1 MKRNI
6 KELIRQMTISEK
18 AGLCSGAD
26 AWSLKSVER
35 LGVNSVMVADGPN
48 GLRKQITQEENDLG
62 VHDNSIQAVCFPA
75 ACAMAASFDEKLLQ
89 TVGEALG
96 EECRAE
102 DIAILLGP
110 AVNIKRS
117 PLGGRNFEYFSED
130 PYLTGKLAAAQVRG
144 IQSWN
149 VGACVKHFAAN
160 NQEYCRMSCSAEI
173 DERTLREIYLSPF
186 EIIVKEARP
195 QALMCSYNRIN
206 GVFSSENPH
215 ILSEILRKEW
225 GFEGFVMSDWGAVN
239 DRVKGLA
246 AGLDLEM
253 PGSGCAQDE
262 RIVQAVVDG
271 TLKEEVLDTAV
282 YRIEKQV
289 FQYIDHP
296 RPEAVFDRNKHH
308 ALAVEMEKQCAVLLQ
323 NKGALP
329 LSRIKHTVFIGPFA
343 EKPRFQGGGS
353 SHVRTGCC
361 ISGALQIAHQKGA
374 DVQYV
379 QGFPIETDS
388 QDTQMAAQALAV
400 AGQAEAVVI
409 FAGLPDNFE
418 SEGYDRKHMRLPDC
432 QNKIIEEIAAI
443 QPNTVVVLH
452 NGSPVECPWA
462 EQVNAVLEM
471 YLGGEGVGEAAEAIL
486 YGETN
491 PSGRLPETFPL
502 RLQDNPS
509 YLNFPGDG
517 KTVHYAEGVFVG
529 YRYYDKKQIPVQ
541 WPFGHGLS
549 YTDFAYG
556 KISLSCKELTD
567 DSSITVTV
575 PVRNVGQRA
584 GAEVVQLY
592 VADMTG
598 TPQRPEREL
607 KGFAKL
613 WLQPGE
619 EKNAVFTLNARS
631 LSWYS
636 EEFAGWYAASGSY
649 RLCVGHSSRDI
660 RSYETVIFHTD
671 KTMLK
676 HVDENT
682 TVRELAA
689 DRRTAA
695 IIERCCHKT

>member
-1 MKRNI
+1 
-6 KELIRQMTISEK
+6 
-18 AGLCSGAD
+18 
-26 AWSLKSVER
+26 
-35 LGVNSVMVADGPN
+35 MVADGPN

-75 ACAMAASFDEKLLQ
+75 TCAMAASFDEKLLQ

-361 ISGALQIAHQKGA
+361 ISGALQIARQKGA

-388 QDTQMAAQALAV
+388 QDKQMAAQALAV